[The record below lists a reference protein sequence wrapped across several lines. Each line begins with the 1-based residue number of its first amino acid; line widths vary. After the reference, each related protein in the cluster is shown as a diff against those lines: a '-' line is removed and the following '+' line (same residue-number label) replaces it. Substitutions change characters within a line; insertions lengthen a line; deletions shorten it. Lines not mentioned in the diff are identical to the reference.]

1 MNKQLRR
8 CFLLMFTIF
17 CMFVNQSFAFEKDP
31 AIVEKVEALLAQMTL
46 EEKVG
51 QVSQIA
57 KDVLEQGRGRFDEN
71 AMKRVIVEYAVG
83 SILSGGGGYP
93 APNSPQEWAK
103 MTNTFQKYTEQT
115 RLQIPLIYGVDAVH
129 GHTAVKGAV
138 VFPYDINIAASFN
151 PELAEKSAELTSETL
166 AATGIQWNFAPVLD
180 IARNPKWGRTYETF
194 GEDPYLASIMGARM
208 IQGYQ
213 KSGKVAACAKHF
225 VGYGAAESGLDRQP
239 ADLSERTFREVLFP
253 PFKAAVDAGV
263 RTFMIN
269 SGEVNGVPAH
279 ASKWLLTDILRKEF
293 GFAGFVVSDWED
305 PKKIFAYHKAAPDLK
320 QAIARTFNAGL
331 DMSMIPMTLEE
342 IDLLKEAVNDG
353 LVPMERLD
361 DAVRNILYVKYE
373 LGLFE
378 NRYVDDAQAEAAFK
392 KPEHA
397 ETARMLA
404 RQSITLLKNASK
416 TLPLSKEI
424 KRILVAGSGA
434 ESKSDLCGGWT
445 IDWMGAKEEELIV
458 GQSILTAIK
467 DKIGATAQI
476 DFLSDQAGRD
486 QLVEAGNAAD
496 AIIAVVGEKSYAEM
510 RGDRQDLSLSP
521 EQQAMLDA
529 LSATGKPVVLIVVSG
544 RPLLIESAV
553 QTAKAALYAYLPG
566 TEGGAAVA
574 DVLFGDYNPAGRLP
588 FSIPKQI
595 GQVPLRYNDRMNA
608 AYDPLF
614 SFGHGLSYTKFKY
627 ANLQAPNTLKQG
639 EPLTVSVDVTNSGN
653 VAGDD
658 VVLAYYTNEYA
669 SVTPR
674 RKQLCG
680 FQRISLQP
688 GETKTV
694 TFTITPEQLIVYDET
709 LQPVEELRP
718 ITLKIGQLQAK
729 LDIVSKQ

>member
-1 MNKQLRR
+1 MNKQFCR
-8 CFLLMFTIF
+8 CLLALIVF
-17 CMFVNQSFAFEKDP
+17 CASISQSFAFEKDP
-31 AIVEKVEALLAQMTL
+31 AIVKKVEALLAQMTL

-57 KDVLEQGRGRFDEN
+57 KDVLEQGRGRFDEH

-103 MTNTFQKYTEQT
+103 MTNMFQKYAEQT

-129 GHTAVKGAV
+129 GHAAVKGAV
-138 VFPYDINIAASFN
+138 VFPYDINVAASFN

-239 ADLSERTFREVLFP
+239 ADISERTFREVLFP

-269 SGEVNGVPAH
+269 SGEVNGVPVH

-342 IDLLKEAVNDG
+342 IELLKEAVNEG

-378 NRYVDDAQAEAAFK
+378 NRYVDDAQAETAFTK
-392 KPEHA
+392 AEQA

-404 RQSITLLKNASK
+404 RQSITLLKNASN
-416 TLPLSKEI
+416 TLPISNEV
-424 KRILVAGSGA
+424 KRLLVAGSGA

-445 IDWMGAKEEELIV
+445 IDWMGAKEEDLIV
-458 GQSILTAIK
+458 GQTILAAIQ

-476 DFLSDQAGRD
+476 DFLPDSAGRD
-486 QLVEAGNAAD
+486 QLLEAGNAAD

-529 LSATGKPVVLIVVSG
+529 LSATGKPIILVIVSG
-544 RPLLIESAV
+544 RPLLIESAA
-553 QTAKAALYAYLPG
+553 QAAKAALYAYLPG
-566 TEGGAAVA
+566 TEGGAAIA

-588 FSIPKQI
+588 FSIPKHL
-595 GQVPLRYNDRMNA
+595 GQVPLRYNDRINTT
-608 AYDPLF
+608 YEPLF
-614 SFGHGLSYTKFKY
+614 PFGYGLSYTKFTY
-627 ANLQAPNTLKQG
+627 ANLQAPTTVKQG

-658 VVLAYYTNEYA
+658 VVLAYYTNKYA

-674 RKQLCG
+674 RQQLCG

-688 GETKTV
+688 GETNTV
-694 TFTITPEQLIVYDET
+694 TFTITPEQLIVYNET

-718 ITLKIGQLQAK
+718 IFLKIGQLQAK
-729 LDIVSKQ
+729 IDIISNQ

>member
-1 MNKQLRR
+1 MNKQFCR
-8 CFLLMFTIF
+8 CLLMLIVF
-17 CMFVNQSFAFEKDP
+17 CACISQSFAFEKDP
-31 AIVEKVEALLAQMTL
+31 ALVEKVEALLKQMTL

-57 KDVLEQGRGRFDEN
+57 KDVLEQSRGRFDDDK
-71 AMKRVIVEYAVG
+71 MKQVIVDYAVG

-93 APNSPQEWAK
+93 DPNSPQEWAK

-138 VFPYDINIAASFN
+138 VFPYDINIAAAFN

-208 IQGYQ
+208 IRGYQ

-253 PFKAAVDAGV
+253 PFKTAVDAGV

-293 GFAGFVVSDWED
+293 GFNGFVASDWAD
-305 PKKIFAYHKAAPDLK
+305 PNKILAYHNAAPDLK
-320 QAIARTFNAGL
+320 HAIARTFNAGL

-342 IDLLKEAVNDG
+342 IDVLKEAVNEG

-361 DAVRNILYVKYE
+361 NAVRNILYVKYE

-378 NRYVDDAQAEAAFK
+378 NRYVDDAQAEAAFT

-416 TLPLSKEI
+416 ALPLSKEV

-445 IDWMGAKEEELIV
+445 IDWMGAKEEDLVV

-467 DKIGATAQI
+467 DKIGATTQV

-529 LSATGKPVVLIVVSG
+529 LYATGKPVVLIVVSG

-553 QTAKAALYAYLPG
+553 EAAKAALYAYLPG

-595 GQVPLRYNDRMNA
+595 GQVPLRYNDRITA